1 MFGGHRVDT
10 FHRWQDTQL
19 LAVGTYLQVFF
30 LHVSLRGFQYEAG
43 NLEIGEAHY
52 LGLTEHLGR
61 KFFERVIFR
70 QLMFVVDNVFQL
82 ADEPRVNLGQFVDA
96 LDGITFFQRLCDGK
110 DTQVGRIG
118 QFIVQVREAG
128 MVIAYE
134 AVHALTNHTQ
144 SFLDNLFKRP
154 SDGHDFA
161 HRLHAGADAVGYAGK
176 LVEVPARNLA
186 NQVIQLRSHIG

>member
-1 MFGGHRVDT
+1 
-10 FHRWQDTQL
+10 
-19 LAVGTYLQVFF
+19 
-30 LHVSLRGFQYEAG
+30 
-43 NLEIGEAHY
+43 
-52 LGLTEHLGR
+52 
-61 KFFERVIFR
+61 
-70 QLMFVVDNVFQL
+70 MFVVDNVFQF

-118 QFIVQVREAG
+118 QFVIQVRETG

-144 SFLDNLFKRP
+144 SFLDNLFKRS

-186 NQVIQLRSHIG
+186 NQVIQLRSHIGRVRGTHLTDFIQCIAQRNLGGHESQRITGGLGSQCR